1 MKKTLLIG
9 YGNLDREDDG
19 VAWHIL
25 LHTARRLDIPFPD
38 DPTEELDLLQG
49 NPALYFSL
57 QLTPEFAEE
66 ISRYERVCFID
77 AHTGNYPQDLNI
89 QKLAPEFQR
98 SPFTHHLTPQ
108 SCLSLAQTL
117 YGRAPEAI
125 LVSVKG
131 YSFNFTQT
139 LSQYTEELM
148 PQAVKAI
155 MDWLGSE

>member
-25 LHTARRLDIPFPD
+25 THVARRLHIPFPED
-38 DPTEELDLLQG
+38 STEELDLLDS
-49 NPALYFSL
+49 NPAIYFSL

-66 ISRYERVCFID
+66 ISRFERVCFID
-77 AHTGNYPQDLNI
+77 AHTGNYPDDLNV
-89 QKLAPEFQR
+89 QKVEPEFQR

-108 SCLSLAQTL
+108 SCLSLSQSL
-117 YGRAPEAI
+117 YGHAPEAI

-131 YSFNFTQT
+131 YSFNFSQSLSPTTQK
-139 LSQYTEELM
+139 LM
-148 PQAVKAI
+148 EKAVDAI
-155 MDWLGSE
+155 LQWLNQE